1 LPTDRDYYEILGVS
15 KDSSTDESR
24 KRFRKLAMEYHPDRN
39 PGDEE
44 AEEKFKEAAEAY
56 DVLSND
62 DKRARY
68 DRFGKAGLGAMPQFS
83 NFQDIFSHFGDI
95 FGGDVFG
102 GGIFGD
108 IFGGGGGSRAGG
120 TSLRCQIDISFEE
133 AARGTTKTIRLKR
146 AEPCERCRGTGAK
159 DGTEFRSCP
168 TCRGTG
174 SVTQSTGFFTMRTGC
189 PSCRG
194 QGRVIKEK
202 CSTCRGSGRVAEKVE
217 VKVDVPA
224 GIEDGTR
231 IRLAGQGEPDL
242 PGGPRGD
249 LYCRVSVEPHKF
261 FQREGDHLVCE
272 VPITYAQA
280 ALGAEVR
287 VPTLDG
293 TAKVTIPHGTQSGT
307 VFRLRAQGMPNVRTG
322 RAGDLLAVVAIEVP
336 KKLTEKEEELLR
348 KLAEVERTAVSPKRR
363 GFLDW
368 LKEQFLP
375 EDEDESKDGK
385 GARKKSREKSGKK
398 A

>member
-1 LPTDRDYYEILGVS
+1 MPTDRDYYEILGVS
-15 KDSSTDESR
+15 KDSSTDEIR

-39 PGDEE
+39 PGDTE

-56 DVLSND
+56 DVLSDD

-68 DRFGKAGLGAMPQFS
+68 DRFGKAGLGARPQFS

-95 FGGDVFG
+95 FGGD
-102 GGIFGD
+102 IFGD
-108 IFGGGGGSRAGG
+108 IFGGGRGARAGG
-120 TSLRCQIDISFEE
+120 TSLSCQIDVSFAE
-133 AARGTTKTIRLKR
+133 AAKGSTTTIRLNR
-146 AEPCERCRGTGAK
+146 SEPCEHCRGTGAK

-168 TCRGTG
+168 TCRGAG
-174 SVTQSTGFFTMRTGC
+174 SVTQSTGFFTMRTAC

-202 CSTCRGSGRVAEKVE
+202 CSTCRGTGRVAEKVE

-231 IRLAGQGEPDL
+231 IRLSGEGESDL

-293 TAKVTIPHGTQSGT
+293 AAKVTIPHGTQSGT
-307 VFRLRAQGMPNVRTG
+307 VFRLRGQGMPNVHTG
-322 RAGDLLAVVAIEVP
+322 RAGDLLAVVVIEVP
-336 KKLTEKEEELLR
+336 KKLTEKEDELLR
-348 KLAEVERTAVSPKRR
+348 ELAEVERTAVSPKRR
-363 GFLDW
+363 GFLEW

-375 EDEDESKDGK
+375 EDEDEGK
-385 GARKKSREKSGKK
+385 NEKVAGKKSREKSRKK